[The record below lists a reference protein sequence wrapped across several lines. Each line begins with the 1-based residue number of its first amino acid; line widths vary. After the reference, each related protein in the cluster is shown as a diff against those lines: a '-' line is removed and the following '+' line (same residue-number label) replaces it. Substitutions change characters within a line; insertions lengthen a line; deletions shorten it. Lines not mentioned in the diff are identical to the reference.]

1 MGLGGRS
8 PFLRHLRPS
17 THLPSDS
24 SSLQETAWRL
34 ELVTPRRAVRAELP
48 EGVPAPWRPWP
59 LPFFF
64 MAAGDWLRCSM
75 FSWKEQLSQTAP
87 CNRMQ

>member
-8 PFLRHLRPS
+8 PFLRHLGPL

-64 MAAGDWLRCSM
+64 IAYSISLFRSV
-75 FSWKEQLSQTAP
+75 AP
-87 CNRMQ
+87 CLVGKNN

>member
-59 LPFFF
+59 LPFFS
-64 MAAGDWLRCSM
+64 WLLVTGSV
-75 FSWKEQLSQTAP
+75 AP
-87 CNRMQ
+87 CLVGKNN